1 VNGPGIAGLRQSGML
16 LRIEDDVSLVGRANR
31 RNAMKIETTLAVIA
45 LTLAPSIVL
54 AFGGCNYGRTEVQ
67 SVSQCAVG
75 QIWDEATQTCIAPVS
90 S

>member
-1 VNGPGIAGLRQSGML
+1 ML
-16 LRIEDDVSLVGRANR
+16 PRIVEDVFLGKLGSWRD
-31 RNAMKIETTLAVIA
+31 AMKIKTTLAVIA
-45 LTLAPSIVL
+45 LTLAPSIAL

-75 QIWDEATQTCIAPVS
+75 QIWDEATQTCVAPVS